1 MSIAKDIPKPKTPD
15 LYMLNK
21 PAPIPFNL
29 PKEASLV
36 SRNVNDDPM
45 NDTPH
50 VALSKLESEAKT
62 LKEEVAA
69 LKWLAKRKEQEWNR
83 YVFSFCLLNISPV

>member
-1 MSIAKDIPKPKTPD
+1 
-15 LYMLNK
+15 
-21 PAPIPFNL
+21 
-29 PKEASLV
+29 
-36 SRNVNDDPM
+36 M

-50 VALSKLESEAKT
+50 IALSKLENEAKT

-83 YVFSFCLLNISPV
+83 YVLCSKYMTVLAY

>member
-1 MSIAKDIPKPKTPD
+1 
-15 LYMLNK
+15 MLNK

-36 SRNVNDDPM
+36 PRNVNDDPM

-50 VALSKLESEAKT
+50 VALSKLENEAKN

-83 YVFSFCLLNISPV
+83 YN

>member
-1 MSIAKDIPKPKTPD
+1 
-15 LYMLNK
+15 MLNK

-36 SRNVNDDPM
+36 PRNVNDDPM

-50 VALSKLESEAKT
+50 VALAKLENEAKT

-83 YVFSFCLLNISPV
+83 YVLCSKYIYDR

>member
-1 MSIAKDIPKPKTPD
+1 
-15 LYMLNK
+15 MLNK

-36 SRNVNDDPM
+36 PRNVNDDPM

-50 VALSKLESEAKT
+50 VALSKLENEAKT

-83 YVFSFCLLNISPV
+83 YVSSFCLLNISPM